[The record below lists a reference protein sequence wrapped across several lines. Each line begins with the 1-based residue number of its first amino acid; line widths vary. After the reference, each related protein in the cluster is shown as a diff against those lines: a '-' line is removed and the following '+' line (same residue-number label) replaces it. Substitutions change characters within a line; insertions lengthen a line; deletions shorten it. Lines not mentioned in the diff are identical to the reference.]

1 MYKKLLSCTPDEFLS
16 VDSTRNERYLPWAV
30 SRVSL
35 FTESTKIQS
44 SLLSSSLN
52 PNPTSLLDRLPCP
65 AQLNPRTLEEALKPR
80 STPAAESPQVLLAI
94 ILLRILQ

>member
-35 FTESTKIQS
+35 LQKVPNPIEFIVFIF
-44 SLLSSSLN
+44 N